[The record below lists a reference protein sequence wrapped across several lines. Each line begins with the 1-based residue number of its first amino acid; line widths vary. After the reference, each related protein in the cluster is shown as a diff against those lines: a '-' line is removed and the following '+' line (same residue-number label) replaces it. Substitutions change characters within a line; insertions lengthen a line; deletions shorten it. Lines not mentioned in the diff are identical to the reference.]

1 MESDGTGQ
9 RRRGAPLINPATPV
23 VLHIVLA
30 NTRGGTEAI
39 VETVATAV
47 LVGTASRYRH
57 VVAVPEGAALS
68 VRWRAMGITVIEV
81 PALPRFRDWRG
92 ARSLV
97 RALQAAITASG
108 ASIVHTHGIAGQI
121 HGGRAAARVVRPVVW
136 HVHDCFEVRWTAD
149 GVLHR
154 RAAAVRADVILAVSE
169 TVATSWR
176 TRVPSDRLLVAHN
189 GVDLTPVA
197 PAERPVA
204 PLVVWCGR
212 LQRWKGTHVFLDVA
226 ARVRQACPAAHFAV
240 VGGTLFGLEPD
251 YAADLRRQADHLALA
266 DAITWTGQVDDAR
279 VWLAAADVVVHTS
292 VSPEPFGLVVAEAMA
307 QARPVVAFA
316 QGGPRE
322 QIVHGAT
329 GVLVS
334 PGDVAAMAG
343 AIVQLLGNPSQA
355 RAWGT
360 AGRHRVVERFSSA
373 AMVERIESAY
383 DRAQVRA

>member
-9 RRRGAPLINPATPV
+9 RRCGAPLIIPATPV

-30 NTRGGTEAI
+30 TARGGTEAI

-47 LVGTASRYRH
+47 VAGTAPRYRH
-57 VVAVPEGAALS
+57 VVAVPRGTALS
-68 VRWRAMGITVIEV
+68 VRWRAMGMAVIEV
-81 PALPRFRDWRG
+81 PTLPRFRDWRG

-97 RALQAAITASG
+97 RALQAAITDSG

-121 HGGRAAARVVRPVVW
+121 HGGRAAVRAVRPVVW
-136 HVHDCFEVRWTAD
+136 HVHDCFEARWTAD

-176 TRVPSDRLLVAHN
+176 TRVPSDRVVVVHN

-197 PAERPVA
+197 PIEHPPA
-204 PLVVWCGR
+204 PFVVWCGR
-212 LQRWKGTHVFLDVA
+212 LQRWKGTHLFLDVA
-226 ARVRQACPAAHFAV
+226 ARVRQVCPAARFAV
-240 VGGTLFGLEPD
+240 VGGTLFGLEPG
-251 YAADLRRQADHLALA
+251 YAEELRHQADHLGLG
-266 DAITWTGQVDDAR
+266 DAITWAGQVDDAR
-279 VWLAAADVVVHTS
+279 AWLAAADVVVHTS
-292 VSPEPFGLVVAEAMA
+292 MSPEPFGLVVAEAMA
-307 QARPVVAFA
+307 QSRPVVAFA

-322 QIVHGAT
+322 QIVHDVTGA
-329 GVLVS
+329 LVP
-334 PGDVAAMAG
+334 PGDVAAMAA
-343 AIVQLLGNPSQA
+343 AIVQVLENPTQA
-355 RAWGT
+355 RVWGA
-360 AGRHRVVERFSSA
+360 AGRQRVVDQFSSA